1 MFVGSDDSGSSDLM
15 SYYYIGCDNRHEL
28 GSDALVFWRN
38 RRLLHR
44 LLGSRGHH
52 LFRNDPRFLRMWRSK
67 RKRKRPTP
75 TLILSPLSLPAAQ
88 ASSLPAPA
96 LRIAPS
102 PVPPIRR
109 RPPPPSASCSQSSTP
124 PTSTPTP
131 CSTAPPP
138 STPPTSTPGTA
149 PPSSS
154 PSSAP
159 SSPTAAGG
167 STTPSSPPSSSTSPA
182 WCCSPCPRG
191 SRRCGRRRA
200 RGSRAHRPPGS
211 SSPLLRGAV
220 PDLHRHGGVK
230 SALLPFAAEQY
241 DVDGG
246 PEQAP
251 RKQSF
256 FTWFFGAIN
265 LGIFVT
271 GTLVSWLQQNVSWA
285 LGFGVSAL
293 CLLLAAIGFL
303 PGTPW
308 YRIQRPVGHSRAY
321 SSIAPPPTVAV
332 ARCSHSPVEMRPRT
346 TTWVTGGGTR
356 LPGIVNDKGGA

>member
-1 MFVGSDDSGSSDLM
+1 MFVGSDDSGSSDLT

-52 LFRNDPRFLRMWRSK
+52 LFRNDPRFLRMWRS
-67 RKRKRPTP
+67 RTSLISPSPGPPHRSQPRPSD
-75 TLILSPLSLPAAQ
+75 SPPAA
-88 ASSLPAPA
+88 ASLCFVLTVFNATHVDTYA
-96 LRIAPS
+96 VLHGTTAFNAAHVDTWNGTTFIV
-102 PVPPIRR
+102 PVI
-109 RPPPPSASCSQSSTP
+109 SAFLADSCW
-124 PTSTPTP
+124 
-131 CSTAPPP
+131 
-138 STPPTSTPGTA
+138 GK
-149 PPSSS
+149 
-154 PSSAP
+154 
-159 SSPTAAGG
+159 
-167 STTPSSPPSSSTSPA
+167 A

-271 GTLVSWLQQNVSWA
+271 GTLVSWLQPAAERVMGARLRGLRPLPAPGGDWLPTRHA
-285 LGFGVSAL
+285 LVQDSAARRPQSR
-293 CLLLAAIGFL
+293 LLLH
-303 PGTPW
+303 
-308 YRIQRPVGHSRAY
+308 RPSADRCRCQVLTLAGRDASQNDDVGHRRGY
-321 SSIAPPPTVAV
+321 PT
-332 ARCSHSPVEMRPRT
+332 
-346 TTWVTGGGTR
+346 TR
-356 LPGIVNDKGGA
+356 HRQ